1 MKTDPV
7 QVREVMADEYD
18 AAGRVTLEA
27 YAHLPGAHM
36 SDDYATEL
44 VDVQRRAAEAVVL
57 VAVDGEA
64 VVGAV
69 TYVPDAT
76 SPWAE
81 DLRDGEVG
89 IRMMA
94 VSPAAQGRG
103 IGGALIAA
111 CIARARAEG
120 RSAVFLHSTPWM
132 TTAHRVYERVGFAR
146 VPERDWLPVPDI
158 PLLAF
163 RLELDR

>member
-1 MKTDPV
+1 MSPV
-7 QVREVMADEYD
+7 EVREVQPDEFD

-36 SDDYATEL
+36 TDEYATEL
-44 VDVQRRAAEAVVL
+44 VDVRRRAAEAVVL
-57 VAVDGEA
+57 VAVDGDA
-64 VVGAV
+64 VVGVV
-69 TYVPDAT
+69 TYVPNSS

-81 DLRDGEVG
+81 DVRDGEAG

-103 IGGALIAA
+103 FGGALVTA
-111 CIARARAEG
+111 CVGRARAEG
-120 RSAVFLHSTPWM
+120 RTGLFLHSTPWM
-132 TTAHRVYERVGFAR
+132 TTAHRIYERAGFKR
-146 VPERDWLPVPDI
+146 VPERDWLPEPDI

-163 RLELDR
+163 RLDLSR

>member
-1 MKTDPV
+1 MNPV
-7 QVREVMADEYD
+7 AVREVRPEEHD

-36 SDDYATEL
+36 TDEYATEL
-44 VDVQRRAAEAVVL
+44 VDVRRRSAEAVVL
-57 VAVDGEA
+57 VAVDGDE
-64 VVGAV
+64 VLGAV

-81 DLRDGEVG
+81 DLRDGEAG

-103 IGGALIAA
+103 IGTALVAA

-120 RSAVFLHSTPWM
+120 RTAVFLHSTPWM
-132 TTAHRVYERVGFAR
+132 TTAHRVYERAGFAR
-146 VPERDWLPVPDI
+146 APERDWLPEPDI